1 MRLMISCLV
10 TAFLL
15 AGCAFAQELPMP
27 AIDVA
32 PIDEEHARIL
42 LVVPAFGVT
51 NLRQAPPMTSK
62 HKLDLAARQAFD
74 PFVWVS
80 AGIQAAASQAGNEF
94 PEYGQ
99 GARGFG
105 KRYGAGMLDSVTSG
119 LASSGFCVVL
129 KQDPRYFRLGEGSTI
144 HRTLYSVAQQLSA
157 KSDKGQRQVNWSNI
171 LGMLVGTVLSNTY
184 YPRPERGLGLTVNRF
199 GVGLAWGVTGGLAD
213 EFWPD
218 IDRRLFHKKKTGQ

>member
-1 MRLMISCLV
+1 MRLMILCLV

-15 AGCAFAQELPMP
+15 AGCAFAQELPTP

-80 AGIQAAASQAGNEF
+80 AGVQAAASRPATNFRNMDKVLGDSGSVME
-94 PEYGQ
+94 Q
-99 GARGFG
+99 G
-105 KRYGAGMLDSVTSG
+105 
-119 LASSGFCVVL
+119 
-129 KQDPRYFRLGEGSTI
+129 
-144 HRTLYSVAQQLSA
+144 
-157 KSDKGQRQVNWSNI
+157 WSI
-171 LGMLVGTVLSNTY
+171 L
-184 YPRPERGLGLTVNRF
+184 
-199 GVGLAWGVTGGLAD
+199 
-213 EFWPD
+213 
-218 IDRRLFHKKKTGQ
+218 

>member
-15 AGCAFAQELPMP
+15 AGCAFAQELPTP
-27 AIDVA
+27 ASDVA

-80 AGIQAAASQAGNEF
+80 AGVQAAASRPATNFRNMDKVLGDSGSVME
-94 PEYGQ
+94 Q
-99 GARGFG
+99 GC
-105 KRYGAGMLDSVTSG
+105 S
-119 LASSGFCVVL
+119 
-129 KQDPRYFRLGEGSTI
+129 
-144 HRTLYSVAQQLSA
+144 
-157 KSDKGQRQVNWSNI
+157 I
-171 LGMLVGTVLSNTY
+171 L
-184 YPRPERGLGLTVNRF
+184 
-199 GVGLAWGVTGGLAD
+199 
-213 EFWPD
+213 
-218 IDRRLFHKKKTGQ
+218 